1 MKTSNSEL
9 NDSKKSIP
17 TKEKI
22 NTEVTKAENSDKDNT
37 KGDKIQIQN
46 DNNESILE
54 LAFKNL
60 VLDDDNDNSPQKK
73 TWDSLGVPENIQ
85 KGLLDMDFLQPSK
98 IQSTAFPL
106 ILKEPRQN
114 IIAQA
119 KNGSGKT
126 GAYGISIISSIDEN
140 NTNIQAVVFAHTRE
154 LVIQIKDVLEK
165 IAKYTNV
172 KVTAMLS
179 QDNFVQDYGHII
191 VITP

>member
-1 MKTSNSEL
+1 MKTSNTDL
-9 NDSKKSIP
+9 NNYKKSIP
-17 TKEKI
+17 TKEEK

-106 ILKEPRQN
+106 ILKEPRKN

-119 KNGSGKT
+119 QNGSGKT
-126 GAYGISIISSIDEN
+126 GAYGISIISSIEEN
-140 NTNIQAVVFAHTRE
+140 NNIQAVVFAHTRE